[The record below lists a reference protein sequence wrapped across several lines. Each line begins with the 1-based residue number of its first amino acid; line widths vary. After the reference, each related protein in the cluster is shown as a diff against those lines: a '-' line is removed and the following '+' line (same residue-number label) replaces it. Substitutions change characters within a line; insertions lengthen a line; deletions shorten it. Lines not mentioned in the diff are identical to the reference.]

1 MKRNHVVDSIIE
13 WLWWTPIGQYI
24 DVYIEHE
31 KKVKAGEEKFN
42 YLDVIQ
48 IFVVLVSALIGSSIG
63 IRIALAFLR

>member
-31 KKVKAGEEKFN
+31 KKVKAGKEIHG
-42 YLDVIQ
+42 Y
-48 IFVVLVSALIGSSIG
+48 
-63 IRIALAFLR
+63 